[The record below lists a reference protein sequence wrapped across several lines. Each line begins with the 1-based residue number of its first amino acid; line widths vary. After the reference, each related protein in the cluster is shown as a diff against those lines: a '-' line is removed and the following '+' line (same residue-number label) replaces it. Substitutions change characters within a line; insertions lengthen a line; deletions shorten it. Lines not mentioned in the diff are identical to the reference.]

1 MPVAIFD
8 MDGVL
13 YRGSIVM
20 PHARETLDR
29 LRRAGWQVFF
39 ATNNSTA
46 TRDEYVKRLA
56 SLGLGGDIEH
66 VVTSAYATAHYL
78 ERCDPRPKDVLVV
91 GADGLREEIR
101 AVGIGVRDAASLPG
115 SHPPAEAAADGVDPG
130 AMRRYLTSLDLPPP
144 ADTVVVG
151 LDLHLTYAKLAEAQR
166 AILAGALFI
175 CSNRDRAY
183 PVEGRLLPGAGSA
196 VSAIEVATGQRAI
209 CIGKPEPFLF
219 EEALR
224 RASPG
229 VGSGR
234 AGTLASL
241 ADTRPSGAEEGP
253 LPLGPLPWGP
263 AVVIGDSTDYDMVAA
278 HKVGAV
284 GVLILT
290 GLTEEA
296 ALHGAK
302 GEAAP
307 DQVIRS
313 LEELF
318 ALPEFAGV

>member
-20 PHARETLDR
+20 PYARETLRR
-29 LRRAGWQVFF
+29 LREAGWQVFF

-46 TRDEYVKRLA
+46 TRDEYVTRLA
-56 SLGLGGDIEH
+56 NLGLGGDLDH

-78 ERCDPRPKDVLVV
+78 ERCTPRPADVLVV
-91 GADGLREEIR
+91 GADGLRSEIR
-101 AVGIGVRDAASLPG
+101 AVGIGVRDASSLPG
-115 SHPPAEAAADGVDPG
+115 RTPPPDAAADGVDPG

-166 AILAGALFI
+166 AVLAGARFI

-183 PVEGRLLPGAGSA
+183 PVEGRLLPGAGSIVA
-196 VSAIEVATGQRAI
+196 AIEIATGATAL

-224 RASPG
+224 RAGWS
-229 VGSGR
+229 R
-234 AGTLASL
+234 
-241 ADTRPSGAEEGP
+241 GAE
-253 LPLGPLPWGP
+253 P
-263 AVVIGDSTDYDMVAA
+263 AIVIGDAPEYDIIAA
-278 HKVGAV
+278 HRVGAV
-284 GVLILT
+284 GVLITT
-290 GLTEEA
+290 GLTA
-296 ALHGAK
+296 GDAVAHAT
-302 GEAAP
+302 GEAMP
-307 DQVIRS
+307 DRVVHS

-318 ALPEFAGV
+318 ALPELAGV

>member
-20 PHARETLDR
+20 PYARETLDR
-29 LRRAGWQVFF
+29 LRRAGWQIFF

-46 TRDEYVKRLA
+46 TRDEYVRRLS
-56 SLGLGGDIEH
+56 SLALGGDLDH

-91 GADGLREEIR
+91 GADGLRSEIR
-101 AVGIGVRDAASLPG
+101 AVGIAVRDASSLPG
-115 SHPPAEAAADGVDPG
+115 RTPPAEAAADGVDPG
-130 AMRRYLTSLDLPPP
+130 AMRRYLTSLELPPP

-166 AILAGALFI
+166 AVLAGARFI

-183 PVEGRLLPGAGSA
+183 PVEGRLLPGAGSIVA
-196 VSAIEVATGQRAI
+196 AIEVATGERAL

-224 RASPG
+224 RAG
-229 VGSGR
+229 W
-234 AGTLASL
+234 
-241 ADTRPSGAEEGP
+241 TRGGE
-253 LPLGPLPWGP
+253 P
-263 AVVIGDSTDYDMVAA
+263 AVVIGDAPDYDMVAA
-278 HKVGAV
+278 HRVGAT
-284 GVLILT
+284 GILITT
-290 GLTEEA
+290 GLTEA
-296 ALHGAK
+296 GAVEHAR

-307 DQVIRS
+307 DRVVHS

-318 ALPEFAGV
+318 GLPEFAGA